1 MSCHSRC
8 TQLCPLILPPLSLV
22 GGGMPA
28 DSEGTRGCFA
38 GGGAESPGG
47 QREGVPGFTSALR
60 ERFPKV
66 NTGRSLPGKR
76 EA

>member
-1 MSCHSRC
+1 MYPTVPINSASS
-8 TQLCPLILPPLSLV
+8 QPGW